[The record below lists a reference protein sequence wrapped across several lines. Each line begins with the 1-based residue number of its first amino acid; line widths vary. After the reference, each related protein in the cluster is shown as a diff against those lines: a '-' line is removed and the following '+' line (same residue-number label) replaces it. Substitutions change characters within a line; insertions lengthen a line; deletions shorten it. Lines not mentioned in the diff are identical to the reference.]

1 MDNKMKKLPYIV
13 AVDFDGTLCENA
25 YPEIGAPKY
34 DVIHAVQ
41 DFKIR
46 GYKTILWT
54 CRNKAAL
61 RKAVEWCEEFGLEFD
76 AINQNI
82 PEVQEMFGGDTRK
95 VFADIYIDD
104 RNVLLKE
111 VTNGNRDFHTGEHS

>member
-1 MDNKMKKLPYIV
+1 MKKLPYIV

-25 YPEIGAPKY
+25 YPEIGAPKQEII
-34 DVIHAVQ
+34 DAV
-41 DFKIR
+41 KE
-46 GYKTILWT
+46 YKRLGWRVVLWT
-54 CRNKAAL
+54 CRNKQDLVDAIA
-61 RKAVEWCEEFGLEFD
+61 WCNEQGLEFD
-76 AINQNI
+76 AINKNI